1 MSNINEYIVTLDEK
15 TSNKLTELSEAAGID
30 NDLEY
35 LESMVIKMI
44 NNENNHKKPLQI
56 QNSLL

>member
-1 MSNINEYIVTLDEK
+1 MINEYIVTLDNE

-44 NNENNHKKPLQI
+44 KRESRSAEHVEK
-56 QNSLL
+56 